1 MENGKSV
8 TNVYPNKTFLGTFG
22 SLFVFCI
29 VPLHLDVV
37 ARLLAALERR
47 VQVGLT
53 DRLVDVL
60 LLEAHHL
67 LYGFILREGEKYFTS
82 L

>member
-1 MENGKSV
+1 MCIQI
-8 TNVYPNKTFLGTFG
+8 KTHSTFG
-22 SLFVFCI
+22 PLFVFCF

-47 VQVGLT
+47 VQVGLA

-67 LYGFILREGEKYFTS
+67 LYGFILRGRE
-82 L
+82 

>member
-1 MENGKSV
+1 MLENGKSV

-37 ARLLAALERR
+37 AGLLAALEGG
-47 VQVGLT
+47 VEVGLA
-53 DRLVDVL
+53 DGLVDVL
-60 LLEAHHL
+60 LPQPHHL
-67 LYGFILREGEKYFTS
+67 LDRLVLFLDKWNLST
-82 L
+82 